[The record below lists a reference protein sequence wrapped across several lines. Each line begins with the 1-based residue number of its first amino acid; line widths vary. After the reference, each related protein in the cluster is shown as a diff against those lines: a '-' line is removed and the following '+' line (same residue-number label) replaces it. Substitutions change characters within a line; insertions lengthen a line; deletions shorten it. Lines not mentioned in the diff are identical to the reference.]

1 MGRNNRFWIS
11 TLMIC
16 TLGSLLFLTGCTP
29 ELKNYRSEAVNVPG
43 AGQSQSSDGSVQA
56 VDAEAYLNEVGEVL
70 NRISVEESET
80 VSTGAE
86 TVRNMD
92 ERGFTQYPITSNYS
106 INGDYINA
114 EITENT
120 AEKNP
125 SYETFYVT
133 KQGYVWSI
141 MDINGAIMAIPV
153 TFNMEYAKT
162 VPVVFTETGTVMSYD
177 SVTNSF
183 FEVIPDSSVMI
194 VKKISRID
202 SEVIEQMTLEEIG
215 K

>member
-16 TLGSLLFLTGCTP
+16 ALCGLLLLTGCTP

-43 AGQSQSSDGSVQA
+43 VGQSQSSDGSVQA

-70 NRISVEESET
+70 NKTHAEESKS
-80 VSTGAE
+80 VSSGAE
-86 TVRNMD
+86 IVRNMD
-92 ERGFTQYPITSNYS
+92 ERGFSQYPITSNYS
-106 INGDYINA
+106 INGDYINT

-133 KQGYVWSI
+133 EQGYVWSI

-153 TFNMEYAKT
+153 TFNMEYAK

-177 SVTNSF
+177 SVTNCF
-183 FEVIPDSSVMI
+183 FEVIPDPEVMT
-194 VKKISRID
+194 VKKMKDINA
-202 SEVIEQMTLEEIG
+202 ETIEKMTMEEIG
-215 K
+215 KE